1 MTYVNNLSPKVF
13 LPVFCNMIHFIETG
27 CFIPSTPMTT
37 KNMKYLIC
45 MFYVTEIY
53 SYTRIFYYQG
63 SIDKEFILLCL
74 MNEAF
79 KYVDEAYSDTAI
91 VIHTPRLTPDTEKL
105 ISLIRMLN
113 MQIAVKRDGE
123 THLLDTEKIL
133 YIEAVERGTFV
144 YTEDATYESDLRLY
158 EMEQKLLEQGFFR
171 ASKQSILNLKK
182 VKSLKA
188 DINRKIRV
196 TLVNGEQILVSRMY
210 ADELRR
216 RLGIQ

>member
-1 MTYVNNLSPKVF
+1 MK
-13 LPVFCNMIHFIETG
+13 IE
-27 CFIPSTPMTT
+27 
-37 KNMKYLIC
+37 
-45 MFYVTEIY
+45 
-53 SYTRIFYYQG
+53 
-63 SIDKEFILLCL
+63 ID
-74 MNEAF
+74 
-79 KYVDEAYSDTAI
+79 VDEAYSDTAI

-113 MQIAVKRDGE
+113 MQIAVKKDGE
-123 THLLDTEKIL
+123 THLLDIEKIL
-133 YIEAVERGTFV
+133 YIEAVERSTFV

-158 EMEQKLLEQGFFR
+158 EKLLEQGFFR